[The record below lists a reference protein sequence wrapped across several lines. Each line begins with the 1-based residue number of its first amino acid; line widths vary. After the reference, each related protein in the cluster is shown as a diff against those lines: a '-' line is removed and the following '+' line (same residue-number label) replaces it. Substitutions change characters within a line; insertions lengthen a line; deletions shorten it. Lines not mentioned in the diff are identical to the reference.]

1 MELVNQQLIKNEN
14 MKLLYNTIYD
24 NSGISRAQLAQ
35 QTRLSKT
42 TVSTLIDELITRD
55 FIYDSGANDTTS
67 VGRRPNSLHVKAESY
82 YIIVISWIESY
93 VNAYLIDITGS
104 TTYDEHLH
112 LNDNDTY
119 ISLSRKY
126 VDESILT
133 KLPRDKILGI
143 CVVVSAMIDRNAG
156 EIYSTT
162 VSLPKSGNVN
172 LIDTLKST
180 FTDFPV
186 ALLGDTPCFAY
197 AEKTY
202 AHITEPDF
210 VLINFDRGIGATIF
224 NSGKMIGRAD
234 GASTQF
240 GHYSIDPQ
248 GDLCTCGNRG
258 CLEAVWGEHAL
269 KKRVSEAGTSPALN
283 RLPAITFSSLGSAA
297 LYGDV
302 ISQKVIVTMAESFS
316 YALANLI
323 SIVNPKLIILGGKS
337 TYLGDLFLEKLKEKL
352 KVVGLKKMVDKVE
365 IKYSKLDS
373 NAYLN
378 GAMKYFFDNYY
389 AFTEES
395 RDAFFI
401 G

>member
-1 MELVNQQLIKNEN
+1 MELINQQFIKNEN
-14 MKLLYNTIYD
+14 MKLLYNTIYN

-42 TVSTLIDELITRD
+42 TVSTLIDELIARN

-67 VGRRPNSLHVKAESY
+67 VGRKPNSLHVKAESY
-82 YIIVISWIESY
+82 YVIVIRWIESY

-104 TTYDEHLH
+104 TTYDTHLQ
-112 LNDNDTY
+112 LSDTDTY

-126 VDESILT
+126 VDEFILT
-133 KLPRDKILGI
+133 KFPRDKILGI

-162 VSLPKSGNVN
+162 VSLPKSGKGN
-172 LIDTLKST
+172 LINALKST
-180 FTDFPV
+180 FTDFSV

-197 AEKTY
+197 AEKIY

-210 VLINFDRGIGATIF
+210 VLINFDRGIGATLF
-224 NSGKMIGRAD
+224 NGGKMIGKAD
-234 GASTQF
+234 NASTQF
-240 GHYSIDPQ
+240 GHYSVDPH

-258 CLEAVWGEHAL
+258 CLEAVWGEQAL
-269 KKRVSEAGTSPALN
+269 KKRVAEAGTSPALN
-283 RLPAITFSSLGSAA
+283 RLITFYALGSAA
-297 LYGDV
+297 LYGDA
-302 ISQKVIVTMAESFS
+302 IAQKVIVNMAESFS

-337 TYLGDLFLEKLKEKL
+337 TQLGDLFLEKLKEKL
-352 KVVGLKKMVDKVE
+352 KVTGFKKMVDNVE